1 MAAYQNWGATLA
13 NLRQFPDAAEKFA
26 EARRIGPE
34 SYRLLGNTAR
44 ALYWSGRRPEAAA
57 LYPRAIEMV
66 SQALRVNPS
75 DIDARV
81 SLAAYYAKSGDR
93 AGALTQLNALPSTL
107 DDPHV
112 LVFGAVVYVDLAD
125 HTKALDWLEQAATR
139 GLAASEL
146 QDWIELDA
154 LKTNPRF
161 AALRTR

>member
-1 MAAYQNWGATLA
+1 
-13 NLRQFPDAAEKFA
+13 
-26 EARRIGPE
+26 
-34 SYRLLGNTAR
+34 
-44 ALYWSGRRPEAAA
+44 
-57 LYPRAIEMV
+57 MV
-66 SQALRVNPS
+66 SQALRVNPR
-75 DIDARV
+75 DIDARA

-93 AGALTQLNALPSTL
+93 ASALGQLNALPSTL

-125 HTKALDWLEQAATR
+125 QTKALDWLEKAATH